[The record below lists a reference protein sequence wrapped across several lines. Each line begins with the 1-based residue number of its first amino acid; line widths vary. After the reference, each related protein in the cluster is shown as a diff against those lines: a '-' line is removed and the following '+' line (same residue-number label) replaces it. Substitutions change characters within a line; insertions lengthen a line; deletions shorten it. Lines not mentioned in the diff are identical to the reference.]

1 MMKRMKAK
9 YAVVTLGGEGLIA
22 FDYLGDIAKVPAFA
36 NKVVDKV
43 GAGDAVLAISSM
55 LASVGAPVKVIGF
68 LANLIAAHEVSQL
81 GHQSS
86 LSYSDIKK
94 HAKAILG

>member
-1 MMKRMKAK
+1 MFDH
-9 YAVVTLGGEGLIA
+9 LGNS
-22 FDYLGDIAKVPAFA
+22 AKVPAFA

-81 GHQSS
+81 GHQTT
-86 LSYSDIKK
+86 LSFSDIKK
-94 HAKAILG
+94 HTKAILG